1 MTIKFH
7 CQSCKKEIKAQDKTG
22 GKWGRCPN
30 CNLKCY
36 IPLPP
41 ATEDE
46 EIKLVPIED
55 EGYKDYKE
63 KMREAEELTFDILHE
78 TVYSDESAVGF
89 EFTPADEKKLWKN
102 IIVYLR
108 QMADG
113 ELDAA
118 GNTTEGIARYGSHAK
133 DIINQISAAE
143 LPEPELAD
151 IAPRVLKGLMKNL
164 LNDLSGGND

>member
-1 MTIKFH
+1 MTINFH
-7 CQSCKKEIKAQDKTG
+7 CQSCKKTIKAQDKAG
-22 GKWGRCPN
+22 GKWGNCPH

-41 ATEDE
+41 ATEED
-46 EIKLVPIED
+46 EIKLIPIED
-55 EGYKDYKE
+55 EGFKDYEE
-63 KMREAEELTFDILHE
+63 KMQETEDLQYDILHE
-78 TVYSDESAVGF
+78 TIHSDKDAVGF
-89 EFTPADEKKLWKN
+89 EFTAADEKKLWKN

-118 GNTTEGIARYGSHAK
+118 GSTTDGIARYGDHARE
-133 DIINQISAAE
+133 IINKMSGAE

-164 LNDLSGGND
+164 LNDLNSGND